1 MKKFLL
7 CAAALTMATTM
18 VAKNGEIVLDLTN
31 PSTEIN
37 YVDDGSG
44 KAQIWDGCY
53 SGGDGVI
60 DYGIFSFSHHGEDM
74 YWHGFCPSISDD
86 VTNYN
91 EAGEAFYV
99 HAWNPIAG
107 GGIKTNEA
115 GEVETDDA
123 GKVAVDPSA
132 PLMTGYWSFYDY
144 LSTDLSTQVIFND
157 GNSYEAK
164 GMYVTNNCYPYY
176 SFENGDGFA
185 RAFNQEGDSFKLIAI
200 GLDENYE
207 ETDNQVELELAS
219 YNNGQLSV
227 INDWQWMDLSALGE
241 VHGINF
247 TMSTTDEGQWGPNTA
262 CYFCMDKL
270 TVIDPS
276 VATAVTE
283 RKTAKTV
290 AGVDYVNMAGQRAS
304 TPFAGVNV
312 VVTRYTDGSMSTAK
326 VVK

>member
-1 MKKFLL
+1 MKKLLL

-18 VAKNGEIVLDLTN
+18 AAKNGEIVLDLTN

-74 YWHGFCPSISDD
+74 YWHGFCPSISTD

-91 EAGEAFYV
+91 EAGEAFYT
-99 HAWNPIAG
+99 HAWNAIAG
-107 GGIKTNEA
+107 GG
-115 GEVETDDA
+115 VSVDDS
-123 GKVAVDPSA
+123 GQSTVDPTA
-132 PLMTGYWSFYDY
+132 PFLVGYWAEYIYYMGDP
-144 LSTDLSTQVIFND
+144 DTQVIFND
-157 GNSYEAK
+157 GKAYEAK

-185 RAFNQEGDSFKLIAI
+185 RAFDQEGDSFKLIAI

-207 ETDNQVELELAS
+207 ETDNKVELELAS

-227 INDWQWMDLSALGE
+227 ITDWQWMDLSALGE

-247 TMSTTDEGQWGPNTA
+247 IMSSTDAGQWGINTA

-276 VATAVTE
+276 EVTAVTE
-283 RKTAKTV
+283 SKAAKTV